1 MLRDGYAGNGLA
13 DYIQSEVLQRFEADA
28 TFTHVELLARIRRMR
43 PSLTFSISL
52 IIAANLHTAIAQSS
66 PTPAP
71 TPVTLRSLLSS
82 ELHSTHDNA
91 EWFTPIKAALAGL
104 TAEQAKWVPQNAQG
118 KIDPSA
124 NHSVGMLAYHL
135 VFWNENALARLRGE
149 KPASPGNNQETFN
162 DFDAAHWDQIVQ
174 RLDRVMKDL
183 EAAVE
188 KMPEEKLALK
198 APLISHISMNR
209 LEENCAHP
217 CFALMF
223 RGLIS
228 AGERL
233 LAFGEFSSLR
243 THSGGLIECA
253 LCT

>member
-1 MLRDGYAGNGLA
+1 
-13 DYIQSEVLQRFEADA
+13 
-28 TFTHVELLARIRRMR
+28 MR

-71 TPVTLRSLLSS
+71 TPVTLRSLLLS

-91 EWFTPIKAALAGL
+91 EWFTPIKAAVAGL

-118 KIDPSA
+118 KIDSSA

-135 VFWNENALARLRGE
+135 VFWNENALAGLRGE
-149 KPASPGNNQETFN
+149 KPASPGNNEETFN

-183 EAAVE
+183 ETAVE

-198 APLISHISMNR
+198 APLISHISTHNAYHTGQILYVR
-209 LEENCAHP
+209 KLQGSWNPEN
-217 CFALMF
+217 
-223 RGLIS
+223 GVK
-228 AGERL
+228 
-233 LAFGEFSSLR
+233 
-243 THSGGLIECA
+243 
-253 LCT
+253 